1 MNECYELDVL
11 EETEDISEETESI
24 EDSTVEE
31 IDKNYIIYIE
41 GMQYGSVTRKTKDY
55 SEALSIYRDMK
66 QKFNIFK
73 CHIVLD
79 KQIIYSDGT
88 NTITNI
94 YKKSIGEDYDIQSK
108 FKQILDIIHEIDNMR
123 KMYMNTN
130 SDADKYLSA
139 FTHIIEESNIEDL
152 SNTEIREMFKGVEEK
167 ASLRRISKMQV
178 DYIQNIHYNINSIR
192 HNAYKCIES
201 CKKLDYLNNTEK
213 AKQNSKI
220 KSEEYKRT
228 LGLK

>member
-1 MNECYELDVL
+1 MNECFDIL
-11 EETEDISEETESI
+11 EETEDILEIESL
-24 EDSTVEE
+24 ENEE
-31 IDKNYIIYIE
+31 IDKNYIIYIQ
-41 GMQYGSVTRKTKDY
+41 GMQYGSVTRRTKDY

-66 QKFNIFK
+66 SKFNIFK

-79 KQIIYSDGT
+79 KQVIYKNGET
-88 NTITNI
+88 VTTNI
-94 YKKSIGEDYDIQSK
+94 YSKSIGENYDIQAK
-108 FKQILDIIHEIDNMR
+108 FKEILKIIHEIDNMK
-123 KMYMNTN
+123 KMYLNTN

-152 SNTEIREMFKGVEEK
+152 SDNEIREMFKGVEEK

-201 CKKLDYLNNTEK
+201 CRKLDYLNNTTK
-213 AKQNSKI
+213 AKENSKV
-220 KSEEYKRT
+220 KSKEYKKT
-228 LGLK
+228 LGLID